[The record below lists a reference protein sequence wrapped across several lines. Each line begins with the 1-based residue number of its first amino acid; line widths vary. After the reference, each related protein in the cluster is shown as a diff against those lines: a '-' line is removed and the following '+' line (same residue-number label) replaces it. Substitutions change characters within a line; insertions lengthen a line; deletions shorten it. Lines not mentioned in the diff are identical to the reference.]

1 MYASTTDNSD
11 ITAMDPFLLPFFVF
25 AFFIAFF
32 HCIVKPAITSIIIVN
47 IFLFTKNKTTTQYIK
62 DELLEEEDEASL
74 LPYAGFGFVITC
86 GLIGMLLLS
95 NSGSK
100 NKNDTLVKNNNN
112 TLISKNRM
120 LAIEIVLIK
129 FTKLIEI

>member
-129 FTKLIEI
+129 FPKLIEI